1 MTEEA
6 ELDRAR
12 AAYRERDAQESPYRW
27 DNPGYVG
34 FVQGIERALLRA
46 IADAGAPLAG
56 ARVLD
61 VGCGTGYYL
70 HRLLEYGA
78 AEAHGVDLVPERIE
92 EGRARYPSLD
102 LRVGN
107 AAELPFGDGE
117 LDLVTQ
123 FTCLSSIV
131 DDDVRLAAAREMQ
144 RVGGWVLS
152 YDMRSAG
159 KGGGTQVV
167 ALDGPELRR
176 LFGEPAVLR
185 RVSLRFDLWQALGR
199 HAFAA
204 QALAALPPLRSHLL
218 GVWRPGPQ
226 GTR

>member
-1 MTEEA
+1 MTEDV

-12 AAYRERDAQESPYRW
+12 AAYRERDARESPYRW

-34 FVQGIERALLRA
+34 FVQANKRALLRA
-46 IADAGAPLAG
+46 IADTGAPLAG
-56 ARVLD
+56 AQVLD

-78 AEAHGVDLVPERIE
+78 AEGHGVDLVPERIE
-92 EGRARYPSLD
+92 EGRVRYPSLD

-117 LDLVTQ
+117 LDVVTQ
-123 FTCLSSIV
+123 FTCLSSIL
-131 DDDVRLAAAREMQ
+131 DGDVRLAAAREMR
-144 RVGGWVLS
+144 RVGGWVVS

-159 KGGGTQVV
+159 KGEGTQVV
-167 ALDGPELRR
+167 ALDEPELRR
-176 LFGEPAVLR
+176 LFGEPALLR
-185 RVSLRFDLWQALGR
+185 RVSLRFDLWQILGR

-204 QALAALPPLRSHLL
+204 QTLAALPPLRSHLL
-218 GVWRPGPQ
+218 GVWRPTTQP
-226 GTR
+226 TR

>member
-12 AAYRERDAQESPYRW
+12 AAYRERDAAESPYRW

-46 IADAGAPLAG
+46 IADARVPLAG

-61 VGCGTGYYL
+61 VGCGTGYFL
-70 HRLLEYGA
+70 HRLSEYGA
-78 AEAHGVDLVPERIE
+78 AECHGIDLTPERIE
-92 EGRARYPSLD
+92 DGRARYPGLD

-117 LDLVTQ
+117 FDVVTQ
-123 FTCLSSIV
+123 FTCLSSIL
-131 DDDVRLAAAREMQ
+131 DDGVRLAAAQEMR
-144 RVGGWVLS
+144 RVGGWVVS
-152 YDMRSAG
+152 YDMRSVR
-159 KGGGTQVV
+159 KGGGTPVV
-167 ALDGPELRR
+167 ALDEPELRR
-176 LFGEPAVLR
+176 LFGEPALLR
-185 RVSLRFDLWQALGR
+185 RVSLRFDLWQILGR
-199 HAFAA
+199 HTFAA
-204 QALAALPPLRSHLL
+204 QALATLPPLRSHLI
-218 GVWRPGPQ
+218 GVWPPTSQ